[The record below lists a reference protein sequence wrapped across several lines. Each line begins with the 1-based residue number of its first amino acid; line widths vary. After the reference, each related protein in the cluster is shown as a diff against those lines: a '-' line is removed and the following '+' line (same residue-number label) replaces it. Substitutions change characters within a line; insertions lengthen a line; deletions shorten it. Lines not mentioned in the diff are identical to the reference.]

1 LRFLRPYARRHG
13 TWFMASILC
22 LTLEAAVDLMQ
33 PVLLAR
39 IVDEGVAFHD
49 LRRVLRLGGIMLLLT
64 GAGAL
69 AAMARNVISSRV
81 SQRFG
86 MELRADMYR
95 RIQSMPLASLDRF
108 DRASLVTRITN
119 DVTQVQNFVNGL
131 MRIFVKAP
139 LMCVGALIMAASLN
153 LHLASVLA
161 AVVPVVLL
169 LLALNMKYGFPLF
182 QRVQRAMD
190 RVNGAMREYLAGV
203 RVVKAFNRFSYE
215 KEKFDRANA
224 ELQQTTTRALQTMA
238 LFNPAVMLT
247 VNLGLVAVLWIG
259 GWGVRT
265 GRVQVGETMAFLSY
279 MTQILFSLTM
289 IFMVFA
295 MFVRARTSALRI
307 GEVFA
312 AGDGAE
318 VSAGVTGSAVPADG
332 AAAAGPSVETDWT
345 GSPDKTR
352 AADSAS
358 GTAAAGRTAA
368 PEPSGPA
375 AAPGLAGGT
384 AAPSAARSGTGTAA
398 PAGGRIDFT
407 RVTFRYP
414 SDSGDDGLPALRE
427 VTFTCL
433 PGETVGIIGPTGSG
447 KSTLV
452 SLLLRLY
459 DVTSGAVKV
468 DGADVRSMDPRILR
482 ASIACVTQDASLFTG
497 TIADNIRMGKED
509 ATMEEIAE
517 AARLAQARDFIEAF
531 PEKYETRLGQRGVN
545 LSGGQKQRIALARAL
560 VRRPRILV
568 LDDAMSA
575 LDAVTESR
583 VREALKSL
591 GQGVTRILIAQKI
604 ATVMDADKIIVL
616 DHGEVAGI
624 GAHEVLLRS
633 CPLYREICETQ
644 LGKEALSHV

>member
-1 LRFLRPYARRHG
+1 
-13 TWFMASILC
+13 MASILC

-33 PVLLAR
+33 PALLAR
-39 IVDEGVAFHD
+39 IVDEGVAYLD
-49 LRRVLRLGGIMLLLT
+49 LRRVLGLGGIMLLLT
-64 GAGAL
+64 AAGAL
-69 AAMARNVISSRV
+69 AATARNVISSRV

-86 MELRADMYR
+86 KELRADMYR

-139 LMCVGALIMAASLN
+139 LVCVGALIMAASLN
-153 LHLASVLA
+153 LYLASVLA

-215 KEKFDRANA
+215 TEKFDRANA
-224 ELQQTTTRALQTMA
+224 ELQQATTRALRTMA

-279 MTQILFSLTM
+279 MTQILFSLMM

-318 VSAGVTGSAVPADG
+318 MLAGVTGPTVAPEPAGPAV
-332 AAAAGPSVETDWT
+332 AAGP
-345 GSPDKTR
+345 
-352 AADSAS
+352 
-358 GTAAAGRTAA
+358 
-368 PEPSGPA
+368 
-375 AAPGLAGGT
+375 AGGT
-384 AAPSAARSGTGTAA
+384 AAKSEAGTQAA
-398 PAGGRIDFT
+398 AGGRIDFE

-414 SDSGDDGLPALRE
+414 SDEGNDGLPALRE

-468 DGADVRSMDPRILR
+468 DGADVRSMEPRILR

>member
-1 LRFLRPYARRHG
+1 M
-13 TWFMASILC
+13 TSILF

-33 PVLLAR
+33 PVMLAS
-39 IVDEGVAFHD
+39 IVDEGVAAFD
-49 LRRVLRLGGIMLLLT
+49 LRRVLNLGGIMLLLT

-69 AAMARNVISSRV
+69 AATTRNVISSRV

-139 LMCVGALIMAASLN
+139 LLCVGSLIMAASLN
-153 LHLASVLA
+153 LYLASVLA
-161 AVVPVVLL
+161 AVVPVVGL
-169 LLALNMKYGFPLF
+169 LLALNMKFGFPLF

-215 KEKFDRANA
+215 AEKFDRANE
-224 ELQQTTTRALQTMA
+224 ELQQTSTRALQTMA

-259 GWGVRT
+259 GWGVQN

-279 MTQILFSLTM
+279 MTQILFSLMM

-307 GEVFA
+307 GEVFE
-312 AGDGAE
+312 AGDNA
-318 VSAGVTGSAVPADG
+318 AALAAVPEDDCIVAQRV
-332 AAAAGPSVETDWT
+332 PRFFET
-345 GSPDKTR
+345 
-352 AADSAS
+352 A
-358 GTAAAGRTAA
+358 
-368 PEPSGPA
+368 
-375 AAPGLAGGT
+375 
-384 AAPSAARSGTGTAA
+384 
-398 PAGGRIDFT
+398 RIDFE

-414 SDSGDDGLPALRE
+414 SVAGEEGLPALRD
-427 VTFTCL
+427 VTFICL

-459 DVTSGAVKV
+459 DATSGSVKV
-468 DGADVRSMDPRILR
+468 GGADVRSIDPRVLR
-482 ASIACVTQDASLFTG
+482 DGIACVTQDASLFTG
-497 TIADNIRMGKED
+497 TIAENIRMGKET
-509 ATMEEIAE
+509 ATMEEIRE
-517 AARLAQARDFIEAF
+517 AARLAQADGFIGAF
-531 PEKYETRLGQRGVN
+531 PEGYETRLGQRGVN

-591 GQGVTRILIAQKI
+591 GKDVTRIVISQKI
-604 ATVMDADKIIVL
+604 STVMDADKIVVL
-616 DHGEVAGI
+616 DQGEVAGI
-624 GAHEVLLRS
+624 GSHEELLRS

>member
-1 LRFLRPYARRHG
+1 MRFLHPYVRRHG
-13 TWFMASILC
+13 AWFMASILC

-39 IVDEGVAFHD
+39 IIDEGVAFLD
-49 LRRVLRLGGIMLLLT
+49 LRRVLGLGGIMLLLT

-69 AAMARNVISSRV
+69 AATARNVISSRV

-139 LMCVGALIMAASLN
+139 LMCIGALIMAASLN
-153 LHLASVLA
+153 LYLASVLA
-161 AVVPVVLL
+161 AVVPVVLM

-215 KEKFDRANA
+215 TEKFDRANA

-279 MTQILFSLTM
+279 MTQILYSLMM

-318 VSAGVTGSAVPADG
+318 ASAGVTGT
-332 AAAAGPSVETDWT
+332 AAGPAV
-345 GSPDKTR
+345 
-352 AADSAS
+352 
-358 GTAAAGRTAA
+358 A
-368 PEPSGPA
+368 PEPAGPA
-375 AAPGLAGGT
+375 ASADGEGAPVAPEPAGPSAGPGGGT
-384 AAPSAARSGTGTAA
+384 AALSPAGSVAGTAA
-398 PAGGRIDFT
+398 PAGGRIDFE

-414 SDSGDDGLPALRE
+414 SDAGDDGLPALRE

-468 DGADVRSMDPRILR
+468 DGAGVRSVDPRVLR

-517 AARLAQARDFIEAF
+517 AARLAQAREFIEAF

-583 VREALKSL
+583 AREALKSL

-616 DHGEVAGI
+616 DHGEVAGV
-624 GAHEVLLRS
+624 GTHETLLRS

>member
-1 LRFLRPYARRHG
+1 MRFLRPYVRRHG
-13 TWFMASILC
+13 AWFMASILC

-33 PVLLAR
+33 PALLAR
-39 IVDEGVAFHD
+39 IVDEGVAYLD
-49 LRRVLRLGGIMLLLT
+49 LRRVLGLGGIMLLLT
-64 GAGAL
+64 AAGAL
-69 AAMARNVISSRV
+69 AATARNVISSRV

-86 MELRADMYR
+86 KELRADMYR

-139 LMCVGALIMAASLN
+139 LVCVGALIMAASLN
-153 LHLASVLA
+153 LYLASVLA

-215 KEKFDRANA
+215 TEKFDRANA
-224 ELQQTTTRALQTMA
+224 ELQQATTRALRTMA

-279 MTQILFSLTM
+279 MTQILFSLMM

-318 VSAGVTGSAVPADG
+318 MLAGVTGPTVAPEPAGPAV
-332 AAAAGPSVETDWT
+332 AAGP
-345 GSPDKTR
+345 
-352 AADSAS
+352 
-358 GTAAAGRTAA
+358 
-368 PEPSGPA
+368 
-375 AAPGLAGGT
+375 AGGT
-384 AAPSAARSGTGTAA
+384 AAKSEAGTQAA
-398 PAGGRIDFT
+398 AGGRIDFE

-414 SDSGDDGLPALRE
+414 SDEGNDGLPALRE

-468 DGADVRSMDPRILR
+468 DGTDVRSMDPRILR

>member
-1 LRFLRPYARRHG
+1 MRFLRPYVRRHG
-13 TWFMASILC
+13 AWFMASILC

-33 PVLLAR
+33 PALLAR
-39 IVDEGVAFHD
+39 IVDEGVAYLD
-49 LRRVLRLGGIMLLLT
+49 LRRVLGLGGIMLLLT
-64 GAGAL
+64 AAGAL
-69 AAMARNVISSRV
+69 AATARNVISSRV

-86 MELRADMYR
+86 KELRADMYR

-139 LMCVGALIMAASLN
+139 LVCVGALIMAASLN
-153 LHLASVLA
+153 LYLASVLA

-215 KEKFDRANA
+215 TEKFDRANA
-224 ELQQTTTRALQTMA
+224 ELQQATTRALRTMA

-279 MTQILFSLTM
+279 MTQILFSLMM

-318 VSAGVTGSAVPADG
+318 MLAGVTGPTVAPEPAGPAV
-332 AAAAGPSVETDWT
+332 AAGP
-345 GSPDKTR
+345 
-352 AADSAS
+352 
-358 GTAAAGRTAA
+358 
-368 PEPSGPA
+368 
-375 AAPGLAGGT
+375 AGGT
-384 AAPSAARSGTGTAA
+384 AAKSEAGTQAA
-398 PAGGRIDFT
+398 AGGRIDFE

-414 SDSGDDGLPALRE
+414 SDEGNDGLPALRE

>member
-1 LRFLRPYARRHG
+1 
-13 TWFMASILC
+13 MASILC

-39 IVDEGVAFHD
+39 IVDEGVASLD
-49 LRRVLRLGGIMLLLT
+49 LRHVLRLGGIMLLLT

-69 AAMARNVISSRV
+69 AATARNVISSRV

-119 DVTQVQNFVNGL
+119 DVTQVQNFINGL

-139 LMCVGALIMAASLN
+139 LLCVGALIMAASLN
-153 LHLASVLA
+153 LYLASVLA

-169 LLALNMKYGFPLF
+169 LLALNMKFGFPLF

-215 KEKFDRANA
+215 TEKFDRANT
-224 ELQQTTTRALQTMA
+224 ELQQATTRALQTMA

-279 MTQILFSLTM
+279 MTQILFSLMM

-318 VSAGVTGSAVPADG
+318 VSEGVTGAAGQADG
-332 AAAAGPSVETDWT
+332 TGAAGSAAGTDAGGPARRTDAAGPAVTPGPAGGT
-345 GSPDKTR
+345 G
-352 AADSAS
+352 
-358 GTAAAGRTAA
+358 AAGPTVA
-368 PEPSGPA
+368 PEPA
-375 AAPGLAGGT
+375 AAPDPAGGT
-384 AAPSAARSGTGTAA
+384 AAPSPAGSGAESA
-398 PAGGRIDFT
+398 PPAGGRIDFE

-414 SDSGDDGLPALRE
+414 SDAGEEGLPALRE

-452 SLLLRLY
+452 NLLLRLY

-468 DGADVRSMDPRILR
+468 DGADVRSIDPRVLR
-482 ASIACVTQDASLFTG
+482 EGIACVTQDASLFTG
-497 TIADNIRMGKED
+497 TIAENIRMGKED
-509 ATMEEIAE
+509 ATLEEIAE
-517 AARLAQARDFIEAF
+517 AARLAQAHEFIEAF

-591 GQGVTRILIAQKI
+591 GQGVTRIFIAQKI
-604 ATVMDADKIIVL
+604 TTVMDADKIIVL

-624 GAHEVLLRS
+624 GTHEVLLRS

>member
-1 LRFLRPYARRHG
+1 LRFLRPYVRRHG
-13 TWFMASILC
+13 AWFMASILC

-33 PVLLAR
+33 PALLAR
-39 IVDEGVAFHD
+39 IVDEGVAYLD
-49 LRRVLRLGGIMLLLT
+49 LRRVLGLGGIMLLLT
-64 GAGAL
+64 AAGAL
-69 AAMARNVISSRV
+69 AATARNVISSRV

-86 MELRADMYR
+86 KELRADMYR

-139 LMCVGALIMAASLN
+139 LVCVGALIMAASLN
-153 LHLASVLA
+153 LYLASVLA

-215 KEKFDRANA
+215 TEKFDRANA
-224 ELQQTTTRALQTMA
+224 ELQQATTRALRTMA

-279 MTQILFSLTM
+279 MTQILFSLMM

-318 VSAGVTGSAVPADG
+318 MLAGVTGPTVAPEPAGPAV
-332 AAAAGPSVETDWT
+332 AAGP
-345 GSPDKTR
+345 
-352 AADSAS
+352 
-358 GTAAAGRTAA
+358 
-368 PEPSGPA
+368 
-375 AAPGLAGGT
+375 AGGT
-384 AAPSAARSGTGTAA
+384 AAKSEAGTQAA
-398 PAGGRIDFT
+398 AGGRIDFE

-414 SDSGDDGLPALRE
+414 SDEGNDGLPALRE

>member
-1 LRFLRPYARRHG
+1 
-13 TWFMASILC
+13 MASILC

-33 PVLLAR
+33 PALLAR
-39 IVDEGVAFHD
+39 IVDEGVAYLD
-49 LRRVLRLGGIMLLLT
+49 LRRVLGLGGIMLLLT
-64 GAGAL
+64 AAGAL
-69 AAMARNVISSRV
+69 AATARNVISSRV

-86 MELRADMYR
+86 KELRADMYR

-139 LMCVGALIMAASLN
+139 LVCVGALIMAASLN
-153 LHLASVLA
+153 LYLASVLA

-215 KEKFDRANA
+215 TEKFDRANA
-224 ELQQTTTRALQTMA
+224 ELQQATTRALRTMA

-279 MTQILFSLTM
+279 MTQILFSLMM

-318 VSAGVTGSAVPADG
+318 MLAGVTGPTVAPEPAGPAV
-332 AAAAGPSVETDWT
+332 AAGP
-345 GSPDKTR
+345 
-352 AADSAS
+352 
-358 GTAAAGRTAA
+358 
-368 PEPSGPA
+368 
-375 AAPGLAGGT
+375 AGGT
-384 AAPSAARSGTGTAA
+384 AAKSEAGTQAA
-398 PAGGRIDFT
+398 AGGRIDFE

-414 SDSGDDGLPALRE
+414 SDEGNDGLPALRE

>member
-1 LRFLRPYARRHG
+1 LRFLRPYVRRHG
-13 TWFMASILC
+13 AWFMASILF

-33 PVLLAR
+33 PALLAR
-39 IVDEGVAFHD
+39 IVDEGVAAFD
-49 LRRVLRLGGIMLLLT
+49 LRHVLNLGGIMLLLT

-69 AAMARNVISSRV
+69 AATARNVISSRV

-95 RIQSMPLASLDRF
+95 RIQSMPLARLDRF

-139 LMCVGALIMAASLN
+139 LLCVGSLIMAASLN
-153 LHLASVLA
+153 LYLASVLA
-161 AVVPVVLL
+161 AVVPVVGL
-169 LLALNMKYGFPLF
+169 LLALNMKFGFPLF

-215 KEKFDRANA
+215 AEKFDRANA
-224 ELQQTTTRALQTMA
+224 ELQQASTRALQTMA
-238 LFNPAVMLT
+238 LFNPAVMLV

-279 MTQILFSLTM
+279 MTQILFSLMM

-318 VSAGVTGSAVPADG
+318 MLAGVTGPTVAPEPAGPAV
-332 AAAAGPSVETDWT
+332 AAGP
-345 GSPDKTR
+345 
-352 AADSAS
+352 
-358 GTAAAGRTAA
+358 
-368 PEPSGPA
+368 
-375 AAPGLAGGT
+375 AGGT
-384 AAPSAARSGTGTAA
+384 AAKSEAGTQAA
-398 PAGGRIDFT
+398 AGGRIDFE

-414 SDSGDDGLPALRE
+414 SDEGNDGLPALRE

>member
-1 LRFLRPYARRHG
+1 
-13 TWFMASILC
+13 MASILC

-39 IVDEGVAFHD
+39 IIDEGVAFLD
-49 LRRVLRLGGIMLLLT
+49 LRRVLGLGGIMLLLT
-64 GAGAL
+64 GVGAL
-69 AAMARNVISSRV
+69 AATARNVISSRV

-139 LMCVGALIMAASLN
+139 LMCIGALIMAASLN
-153 LHLASVLA
+153 LYLASVLA
-161 AVVPVVLL
+161 AVVPVVLM

-215 KEKFDRANA
+215 TEKFDRANT
-224 ELQQTTTRALQTMA
+224 ELQQATTRALQTMA

-279 MTQILFSLTM
+279 MTQILFSLMM

-318 VSAGVTGSAVPADG
+318 ASAGVTGT
-332 AAAAGPSVETDWT
+332 AAGPAV
-345 GSPDKTR
+345 
-352 AADSAS
+352 
-358 GTAAAGRTAA
+358 A
-368 PEPSGPA
+368 PEPAGPA
-375 AAPGLAGGT
+375 ASADGEGAPVAPEPAGPSAGPGGGT
-384 AAPSAARSGTGTAA
+384 AALSPAGSVAGTAA
-398 PAGGRIDFT
+398 PAGGRIDFE

-414 SDSGDDGLPALRE
+414 SDAGDDGLPALRE

-468 DGADVRSMDPRILR
+468 DGAGVRSVDPRVLR

-517 AARLAQARDFIEAF
+517 AARLAQAREFIEAF

-583 VREALKSL
+583 AREALKSL

-616 DHGEVAGI
+616 DHGEVAGV
-624 GAHEVLLRS
+624 GTHETLLRS

>member
-1 LRFLRPYARRHG
+1 
-13 TWFMASILC
+13 MASILC

-33 PVLLAR
+33 PALLAR
-39 IVDEGVAFHD
+39 IVDEGVAYLD
-49 LRRVLRLGGIMLLLT
+49 LRRVLGLGGIMLLLT
-64 GAGAL
+64 AAGAL
-69 AAMARNVISSRV
+69 AATARNVISSRV

-86 MELRADMYR
+86 KELRADMYR

-139 LMCVGALIMAASLN
+139 LVCVGALIMAASLN
-153 LHLASVLA
+153 LYLASVLA

-215 KEKFDRANA
+215 TEKFDRANA
-224 ELQQTTTRALQTMA
+224 ELQQATTRALRTMA

-279 MTQILFSLTM
+279 MTQILFSLMM

-318 VSAGVTGSAVPADG
+318 MLAGVTGPTVAPEPAGPAV
-332 AAAAGPSVETDWT
+332 AAGP
-345 GSPDKTR
+345 
-352 AADSAS
+352 
-358 GTAAAGRTAA
+358 
-368 PEPSGPA
+368 
-375 AAPGLAGGT
+375 AGGT
-384 AAPSAARSGTGTAA
+384 AAKSEAGTQAA
-398 PAGGRIDFT
+398 AGGRIDFE

-414 SDSGDDGLPALRE
+414 SDEGNDGLPALRE

-468 DGADVRSMDPRILR
+468 DGTDVRSMDPRILR

>member
-1 LRFLRPYARRHG
+1 
-13 TWFMASILC
+13 MASILF

-33 PVLLAR
+33 PALLAR
-39 IVDEGVAFHD
+39 IVDEGVAAFD
-49 LRRVLRLGGIMLLLT
+49 LRHVLNLGGIMLLLT

-69 AAMARNVISSRV
+69 AATARNVISSRV

-95 RIQSMPLASLDRF
+95 RIQSMPLARLDRF

-139 LMCVGALIMAASLN
+139 LLCVGSLIMAASLN
-153 LHLASVLA
+153 LYLASVLA
-161 AVVPVVLL
+161 AVVPVVGL
-169 LLALNMKYGFPLF
+169 LLALNMKFGFPLF

-215 KEKFDRANA
+215 AEKFDRANA
-224 ELQQTTTRALQTMA
+224 ELQQASTRALQTMA
-238 LFNPAVMLT
+238 LFNPAVMLV

-279 MTQILFSLTM
+279 MTQILFSLMM

-318 VSAGVTGSAVPADG
+318 MLAGVTGPTVAPEPAGPAV
-332 AAAAGPSVETDWT
+332 AAGP
-345 GSPDKTR
+345 
-352 AADSAS
+352 
-358 GTAAAGRTAA
+358 
-368 PEPSGPA
+368 
-375 AAPGLAGGT
+375 AGGT
-384 AAPSAARSGTGTAA
+384 AAKSEAGTQAA
-398 PAGGRIDFT
+398 AGGRIDFE

-414 SDSGDDGLPALRE
+414 SDEGNDGLPALRE

-468 DGADVRSMDPRILR
+468 DGADVRSIDPRVLR

-509 ATMEEIAE
+509 AAMEEIAE

>member
-1 LRFLRPYARRHG
+1 
-13 TWFMASILC
+13 MASILF

-33 PVLLAR
+33 PALLAR
-39 IVDEGVAFHD
+39 IVDEGVAAFD
-49 LRRVLRLGGIMLLLT
+49 LRHVLNLGGIMLLLT

-69 AAMARNVISSRV
+69 AATARNVISSRV

-95 RIQSMPLASLDRF
+95 RIQSMPLARLDRF

-139 LMCVGALIMAASLN
+139 LLCVGSLIMAASLN
-153 LHLASVLA
+153 LYLASVLA
-161 AVVPVVLL
+161 AVVPVVGL
-169 LLALNMKYGFPLF
+169 LLALNMKFGFPLF

-215 KEKFDRANA
+215 AEKFDRANA
-224 ELQQTTTRALQTMA
+224 ELQQASTRALQTMA
-238 LFNPAVMLT
+238 LFNPAVMLV

-279 MTQILFSLTM
+279 MTQILFSLMM

-318 VSAGVTGSAVPADG
+318 MLAGVTGPTVAPEPAGPAV
-332 AAAAGPSVETDWT
+332 AAGP
-345 GSPDKTR
+345 
-352 AADSAS
+352 
-358 GTAAAGRTAA
+358 
-368 PEPSGPA
+368 
-375 AAPGLAGGT
+375 AGGT
-384 AAPSAARSGTGTAA
+384 AAKSEAGTQAA
-398 PAGGRIDFT
+398 AGGRIDFE

-414 SDSGDDGLPALRE
+414 SDEGNDGLPALRE

>member
-1 LRFLRPYARRHG
+1 
-13 TWFMASILC
+13 MASILC

-39 IVDEGVAFHD
+39 IIDEGVAFLD
-49 LRRVLRLGGIMLLLT
+49 LRRVLGLGGIMLLLT

-69 AAMARNVISSRV
+69 AATARNVISSRV

-139 LMCVGALIMAASLN
+139 LMCIGALIMAASLN
-153 LHLASVLA
+153 LYLASVLA
-161 AVVPVVLL
+161 AVVPVVLM

-215 KEKFDRANA
+215 TEKFDRANA

-279 MTQILFSLTM
+279 MTQILFSLMM

-318 VSAGVTGSAVPADG
+318 ASAGVTGT
-332 AAAAGPSVETDWT
+332 AAGPAV
-345 GSPDKTR
+345 
-352 AADSAS
+352 
-358 GTAAAGRTAA
+358 A
-368 PEPSGPA
+368 PEPAGPA
-375 AAPGLAGGT
+375 ASADGEGAPVAPEPAGPSAGPGGGT
-384 AAPSAARSGTGTAA
+384 AALSPAGSVAGTAA
-398 PAGGRIDFT
+398 PAGGRIDFE

-414 SDSGDDGLPALRE
+414 SDAGDDGLPALRE

-468 DGADVRSMDPRILR
+468 DGAGVRSVDPRVLR

-517 AARLAQARDFIEAF
+517 AARLAQAREFIEAF

-583 VREALKSL
+583 AREALKSL

-616 DHGEVAGI
+616 DHGEVAGV
-624 GAHEVLLRS
+624 GTHETLLRS